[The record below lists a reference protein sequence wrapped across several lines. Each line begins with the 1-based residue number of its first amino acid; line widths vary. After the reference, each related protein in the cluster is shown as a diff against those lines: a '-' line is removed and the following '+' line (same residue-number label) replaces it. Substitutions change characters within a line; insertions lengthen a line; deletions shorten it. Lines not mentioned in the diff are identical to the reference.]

1 MPIRNGPYITQIKV
15 DKTKQRNKN
24 DLVSVVLLGENHGY
38 RMKSYGPISLIKIGE
53 KTVLE
58 HQVEIITS
66 TFPKVEILLCCGFD
80 ANKVSSF
87 VRSKLRHVNIRV
99 LENQL
104 FNNSN
109 CCESVRLCLN
119 NTMNDKVIICNG
131 ELIFNHYHLEQLSLE
146 NSSVLSQEQN
156 PDKNLDVNII
166 SNDGY
171 IENMSLGLMS
181 SYWCEMISL
190 VDEKNI
196 RQFIKI
202 LSPPEYKN
210 KLLFEAINDL
220 ASKSS
225 IEVVDILK
233 PPVRKINNIKSFKK
247 ASLV

>member
-1 MPIRNGPYITQIKV
+1 MPIRNGPYITEIQV
-15 DKTKQRNKN
+15 DKSKKCNKN
-24 DLVSVVLLGENHGY
+24 DLVSVILLGENHGY
-38 RMKSYGPISLIKIGE
+38 RMKSYGPISLIKVGN

-58 HQVEIITS
+58 HQVEIITG

-87 VRSKLRHVNIRV
+87 VRNKLYGVNIRI

-119 NTMNDKVIICNG
+119 NTMNDKIIICNG

-146 NSSVLSQEQN
+146 QSSVLSQEQN

-166 SNDGY
+166 SNNGCV
-171 IENMSLGLMS
+171 ENMSLGLMS
-181 SYWCEMISL
+181 SYWCEMMSL

-196 RQFIKI
+196 RQFMKI

-220 ASKSS
+220 SDKTN
-225 IEVVDILK
+225 IKVVDILK
-233 PPVRKINNIKSFKK
+233 PPVKKINNIKSFKK